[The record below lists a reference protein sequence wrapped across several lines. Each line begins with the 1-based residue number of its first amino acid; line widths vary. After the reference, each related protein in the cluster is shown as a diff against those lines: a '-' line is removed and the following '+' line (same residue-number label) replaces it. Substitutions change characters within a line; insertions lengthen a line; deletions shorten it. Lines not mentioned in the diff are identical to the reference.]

1 MICNHCTG
9 CVSDFWSILVAQTT
23 SYVDRSF
30 VGEDI
35 VVFSVVHHP
44 GWLYSLTLLMKCS
57 TQPHTFEQAKISSL
71 NTLQGWDDVSEEIRY
86 KRIRTH
92 AMLKVAKELW
102 EIDRQRDH
110 YSDFRRTAAQ
120 GDATFKE
127 LRSTHQVDKAR

>member
-1 MICNHCTG
+1 M
-9 CVSDFWSILVAQTT
+9 
-23 SYVDRSF
+23 
-30 VGEDI
+30 GEDI
-35 VVFSVVHHP
+35 VVFSVLHRP
-44 GWLYSLTLLMKCS
+44 GWLYLLTLLMKCS
-57 TQPHTFEQAKISSL
+57 TQPHTFAQAKKVMISSL
-71 NTLQGWDDVSEEIRY
+71 NTLQGWDDVSEEIGY

-92 AMLKVAKELW
+92 AMLKVAEELW